1 MPFLRLTIPA
11 QTGTVGHILE
21 GARITIGRAPD
32 NTIQISDGSVSAH
45 HAELILT
52 DGHYRLHDLEST
64 NLTCVDAR
72 PVRDFHLHVSSLIR
86 FGNVEGEF
94 TPEIPPELSA
104 FQDDLA
110 PSKSEIDF
118 LQRDNRDLQN
128 KIAVMQRQLEILG
141 AVTLQPLD
149 LEGAVVP
156 AQAHRRIL
164 AERDALLRENA
175 ALKRDAANF
184 KRDIDTVLRDR
195 DALRQAFATAKAD
208 LAGIAM

>member
-1 MPFLRLTIPA
+1 MI
-11 QTGTVGHILE
+11 E

-32 NTIQISDGSVSAH
+32 NTIQISDRSVSAH

-52 DGHYRLHDLEST
+52 AGHYRLHDLDST
-64 NLTCVDAR
+64 NLTCVDER
-72 PVRDFHLHVSSLIR
+72 PVRDFHLHVGCRVR

-94 TPEIPPELSA
+94 SPEIPPELSA

-118 LQRDNRDLQN
+118 LQHDNRDLQK
-128 KIAVMQRQLEILG
+128 KITALQRQLEILG
-141 AVTLQPLD
+141 AVTLQPID
-149 LEGAVVP
+149 PEGEVVP